1 MSKEMEND
9 MLRSLFLNQ
18 AMFEAAMGYDIAN
31 MSEKERGEYIR
42 LQTLMVTDELHEM
55 LHEVPFFKP
64 WKKYSSDS
72 ADNQYKWQRA
82 RMELVDALH
91 FFLTLCLG
99 LGFTAEELF
108 TMYCAKLSENYHRQ
122 QNTAEYK
129 KDTE

>member
-1 MSKEMEND
+1 MSEKMEND

-18 AMFEAAMGYDIAN
+18 AAFEALMGYDIAN
-31 MSEKERGEYIR
+31 MSEKERGEYVR

-55 LHEVPFFKP
+55 LHEIPFFKP
-64 WKKYSSDS
+64 WKRYSNDS
-72 ADNQYKWQRA
+72 ADNLPKWQRA
-82 RMELVDALH
+82 KMELVDALH

-108 TMYCAKLSENYHRQ
+108 AMYSAKLSENYSRQ
-122 QNTAEYK
+122 KNTAEYK